1 MENLFISKELSVLT
15 YELFKLSEDTKSI
28 RKEVLPLREDNRI
41 ARSKIAEIENRL
53 EQLASNTKRET
64 YGDLLGTYRINF
76 DDKREHVLFHPIAC
90 ILLD

>member
-41 ARSKIAEIENRL
+41 SRSKIAEIENRL

-64 YGDLLGTYRINF
+64 YGNLLGT
-76 DDKREHVLFHPIAC
+76 
-90 ILLD
+90 